1 MDLVILMK
9 SLNYKVVICPSCNN
23 VQVIK
28 AKKIF
33 KCKFCDFETEV
44 EKLRIFFSTNNAS
57 EAGIVARNLKFK
69 LKR

>member
-1 MDLVILMK
+1 MK

-23 VQVIK
+23 VQVII

-33 KCKFCDFETEV
+33 KCKFCGFKTEV
-44 EKLRIFFSTNNAS
+44 ANLRIIFSTNNAS